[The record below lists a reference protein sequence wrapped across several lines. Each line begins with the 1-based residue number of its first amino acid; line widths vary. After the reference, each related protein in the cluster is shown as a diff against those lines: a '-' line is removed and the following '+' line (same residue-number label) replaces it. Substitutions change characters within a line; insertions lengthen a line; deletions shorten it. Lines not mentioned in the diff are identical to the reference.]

1 MLLLTRKNRIKELC
15 KSSGMTMEKLANQL
29 HVSSSTVGQWANGK
43 RQPFDSTKWK
53 EYCGRKEFYQD
64 AWDAFHST
72 LYTKDSSYNATITK
86 IPVRPISEKRIEERL
101 LYQKSN
107 SKDWDP
113 SAIEKFKQSRFY
125 PFRLCLRKIGLPLL
139 IMLYVAIWIGLAIF
153 K

>member
-1 MLLLTRKNRIKELC
+1 MFMKYHIAVEKSFTKML
-15 KSSGMTMEKLANQL
+15 G
-29 HVSSSTVGQWANGK
+29 
-43 RQPFDSTKWK
+43 
-53 EYCGRKEFYQD
+53 
-64 AWDAFHST
+64 T
-72 LYTKDSSYNATITK
+72 LFIQRFTQK
-86 IPVRPISEKRIEERL
+86 IVRPISEKRIEERL

>member
-1 MLLLTRKNRIKELC
+1 MIVKVGHHLLEAYPVENYVYE
-15 KSSGMTMEKLANQL
+15 
-29 HVSSSTVGQWANGK
+29 VS
-43 RQPFDSTKWK
+43 
-53 EYCGRKEFYQD
+53 YCGRKEFYQD
-64 AWDAFHST
+64 AWDAAHST

-107 SKDWDP
+107 SKDWGP
-113 SAIEKFKQSRFY
+113 SAVEEFKQSKKLY
-125 PFRLCLRKIGLPLL
+125 LFRLYLRKMGLPLL

>member
-1 MLLLTRKNRIKELC
+1 MK
-15 KSSGMTMEKLANQL
+15 
-29 HVSSSTVGQWANGK
+29 VTVGHHLLEAYPVENYVYEV
-43 RQPFDSTKWK
+43 S
-53 EYCGRKEFYQD
+53 YCGRKEFYQD

-113 SAIEKFKQSRFY
+113 SAVEKFKQSRFY

>member
-1 MLLLTRKNRIKELC
+1 MEILPKSFLGGEFAVIVKVGHHLLEAYPVENYVYE
-15 KSSGMTMEKLANQL
+15 
-29 HVSSSTVGQWANGK
+29 VS
-43 RQPFDSTKWK
+43 
-53 EYCGRKEFYQD
+53 YCGRKEFYQD
-64 AWDAFHST
+64 AWDAFRST
-72 LYTKDSSYNATITK
+72 LSTKDSSYNATITK

-113 SAIEKFKQSRFY
+113 SAVEEFKQSKLY